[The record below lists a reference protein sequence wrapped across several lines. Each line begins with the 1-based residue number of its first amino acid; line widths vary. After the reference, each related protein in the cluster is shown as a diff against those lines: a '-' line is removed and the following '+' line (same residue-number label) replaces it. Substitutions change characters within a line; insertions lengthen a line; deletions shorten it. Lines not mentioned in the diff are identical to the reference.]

1 VGWAR
6 HIAVNAGPS
15 SSSVRLGIPRDCGC
29 RHLIP
34 SSIAGARSESQTL
47 LGGGARALANEVR
60 AAKYAGVR
68 LLLEADDNPVGA
80 ILLISS
86 LRRIG
91 DREQPFS
98 DLSGWYVEPG
108 FRGHATQLFKRAP
121 ANKQTTYLSVSA
133 ATHIWRIIEAFA

>member
-1 VGWAR
+1 
-6 HIAVNAGPS
+6 
-15 SSSVRLGIPRDCGC
+15 
-29 RHLIP
+29 
-34 SSIAGARSESQTL
+34 
-47 LGGGARALANEVR
+47 LGGGAPALANEVR

-68 LLLEADDNPVGA
+68 LLLEADGNPVGV

-108 FRGHATQLFKRAP
+108 FRGHATQLFNRVL
-121 ANKQTTYLSVSA
+121 ANKQTTYLNVSA
-133 ATHIWRIIEAFA
+133 ATHIRPIIEAFRFRRYSEGQVLSLLALARYGGTPATLSASRHDVGPQADD